1 MDEQGAWHL
10 SLPLLG
16 IDRIDSPKQWVRT
29 VWVLKFKVLFSKLPS
44 INSPSSFVPRVLP
57 LLQLQAAGILAG
69 FRAFLP
75 SGGLLLGSVHGSE
88 HQKFQTPSTEWSTTV
103 ARSSQQRSL
112 CHPKR
117 CWERGVWSP
126 QAHRDLSPGLCH
138 PQLRFKS
145 SLSTARSI
153 LQDLGLEG
161 EPKQSKIST
170 IDWHLKA
177 PASKEGGET
186 SLSSICYWITQTSLW
201 QAVENPQRNPSS
213 SILIQG

>member
-1 MDEQGAWHL
+1 MTWDLPKLHVLHFSSCSSYFYPLTENELGKKQSIIYFFSPQISMMDEQGAWHL

-88 HQKFQTPSTEWSTTV
+88 HQKFQTPSTEWSITV

-117 CWERGVWSP
+117 CWERGFDPLRHTGTCPLAFAIPSWGSSP
-126 QAHRDLSPGLCH
+126 PSAQPG
-138 PQLRFKS
+138 
-145 SLSTARSI
+145 
-153 LQDLGLEG
+153 
-161 EPKQSKIST
+161 
-170 IDWHLKA
+170 
-177 PASKEGGET
+177 
-186 SLSSICYWITQTSLW
+186 
-201 QAVENPQRNPSS
+201 PSS
-213 SILIQG
+213 RIWGWKENANRAR